1 MATTYLTLTNNI
13 LNELNEPEL
22 TSTTFSSSRGIQTS
36 VKKFVLKAMHELYNS
51 LSEIPDLYK
60 STTQDTNA
68 GQRTYSLPS
77 SASPQSGD
85 LAYRKVDWE
94 TFRLVPKELITN
106 GEFTSAISSWTN
118 ATTGAVGGGTPAYNS
133 GGNGRARL
141 NDAALSQSIST
152 TKNKSYR
159 VQVRIF
165 DSSSGGSSLAVKIGT
180 SAHDTTNLSETV
192 TVSNYGES
200 KVLDTTFSA
209 TVATTYITIINSD
222 ENNLD
227 VDYVRVSENIPVK
240 KLRYVTYDNWN
251 RMYLER
257 DLANASSAYGTP
269 DIVYPTQDKKFGLTP
284 VPDKS
289 NYTIQYEYWKVHT
302 DLSAHGDT
310 MDLDDRFKDVII
322 NKAKY
327 YAHILRSDLQ
337 SAQLADR
344 EYKETLKIMRIESV
358 NKASYMTDHRVN
370 HGGRVGSGVF

>member
-1 MATTYLTLTNNI
+1 MATTYLVLVNNV
-13 LNELNEPEL
+13 LNELNEKEL

-51 LSEIPDLYK
+51 ISEIPDLYL

-94 TFRLVPKELITN
+94 TFRLAPKELVTN
-106 GEFTSAISSWTN
+106 GEFTSDISSWTTI
-118 ATTGAVGGGTPAYNS
+118 AGAGSAAYNS

-141 NDAALSQSIST
+141 NDYAIYQSFST
-152 TKNKSYR
+152 VKNKSYR
-159 VQVRIF
+159 LQLRVFDSNSVGASLKVQV
-165 DSSSGGSSLAVKIGT
+165 GT
-180 SAHDTTNLSETV
+180 SAEDTTNLNTTV
-192 TVSNYGES
+192 EVTNFGEG
-200 KVLDTTFSA
+200 KVLDTTFDA
-209 TVATTYITIINSD
+209 TAQTTYVTLNNTVTST
-222 ENNLD
+222 NLD
-227 VDYVRVSENIPVK
+227 VDYIRISENIPVK

-257 DLANASSAYGTP
+257 DLANDSSAYGTP

-289 NYTIQYEYWKVHT
+289 NYSIQYEYWKVHT

-310 MDLDDRFKDVII
+310 MDLDDRYKDII
-322 NKAKY
+322 VNKAKY

-344 EYKETLKIMRIESV
+344 EYKEALKIMRIESV

>member
-1 MATTYLTLTNNI
+1 MATTYLVLVNNV
-13 LNELNEPEL
+13 LNELNEKEL

-51 LSEIPDLYK
+51 ISEIPDLYL

-94 TFRLVPKELITN
+94 TFRLAPKELTTN
-106 GEFTSAISSWTN
+106 GEFTSDISSWTTI
-118 ATTGAVGGGTPAYNS
+118 AGAGSAAYNS

-141 NDAALSQSIST
+141 NDYAIYQSFST
-152 TKNKSYR
+152 VKNKSYR
-159 VQVRIF
+159 LQLRVFDSNSVGASLKVQV
-165 DSSSGGSSLAVKIGT
+165 GT
-180 SAHDTTNLSETV
+180 SAEDTTNLNTTV
-192 TVSNYGES
+192 EVTNFGEG
-200 KVLDTTFSA
+200 KVLDTTFDA
-209 TVATTYITIINSD
+209 TAQTTYVTLNNTVTST
-222 ENNLD
+222 NLD
-227 VDYVRVSENIPVK
+227 VDYIRISENIPVK

-257 DLANASSAYGTP
+257 DLANDSSAYGTP

-289 NYTIQYEYWKVHT
+289 NYSIQYEYWKVHT

-310 MDLDDRFKDVII
+310 MDLDDRYKDIII

-344 EYKETLKIMRIESV
+344 EYKEALKIMRIESV

>member
-1 MATTYLTLTNNI
+1 MATTYLVLVNNV

-51 LSEIPDLYK
+51 ISEIPDLYL
-60 STTQDTNA
+60 STTQDTYA

-77 SASPQSGD
+77 SASPQSAD
-85 LAYRKVDWE
+85 KAYRKVDWE
-94 TFRLVPKELITN
+94 TFRLAPKELITN

-118 ATTGAVGGGTPAYNS
+118 ATTGAVGEGTPAYNS

-159 VQVRIF
+159 VQVRVF
-165 DSSSGGSSLAVKIGT
+165 DSSSGGSSLAIKIGT
-180 SAHDTTNLSETV
+180 SAHDTTNLSETL

-227 VDYVRVSENIPVK
+227 VDYVRISENIPVK
-240 KLRYVTYDNWN
+240 KLRYITYDNWN

-257 DLANASSAYGTP
+257 DLANDSSAYGTP
-269 DIVYPTQDKKFGLTP
+269 DIVYPTQNKKFGLTP

-289 NYTIQYEYWKVHT
+289 DYTIQYEYWKVHT

-344 EYKETLKIMRIESV
+344 EYKEALKIMRIESV

>member
-1 MATTYLTLTNNI
+1 MATTYLVLVNNV
-13 LNELNEPEL
+13 LNELNEKEL

-51 LSEIPDLYK
+51 ISEIPDLYL

-94 TFRLVPKELITN
+94 TFRLAPKELITN

-180 SAHDTTNLSETV
+180 SAHDTTNLSETI

-200 KVLDTTFSA
+200 KVLNTTFSA

-227 VDYVRVSENIPVK
+227 VDYVRVSEDIPVK
-240 KLRYVTYDNWN
+240 KLRYMTYDNWN
-251 RMYLER
+251 RVYLER
-257 DLANASSAYGTP
+257 DLANDSSAYGTP

-289 NYTIQYEYWKVHT
+289 NYSIQYEYWKVHT

-310 MDLDDRFKDVII
+310 MDLDDRYKDIII

-344 EYKETLKIMRIESV
+344 EYKEALKIMRIESV